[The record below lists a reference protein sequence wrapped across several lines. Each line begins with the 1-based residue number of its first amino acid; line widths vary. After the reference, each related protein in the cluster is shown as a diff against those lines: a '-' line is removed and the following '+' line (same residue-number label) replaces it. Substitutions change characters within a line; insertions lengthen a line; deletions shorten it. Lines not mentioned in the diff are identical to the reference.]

1 MYQVVKAKLP
11 KVKPKIQQVNDS
23 LSRKLDLF
31 LTPRKSVV
39 HHALQTPSLISVCQ
53 IIELL
58 PPSFVVTFEL
68 IKKMSHQSQHRR
80 VLFNGQFLLSSLFN
94 LCPDI
99 PVIPDLD
106 DVQEEDMAAQIAAPP
121 SVQVNRVATYR
132 ELDNDLL
139 KHSQL
144 LTLVN

>member
-1 MYQVVKAKLP
+1 MGDMKNLVFSYP
-11 KVKPKIQQVNDS
+11 
-23 LSRKLDLF
+23 
-31 LTPRKSVV
+31 
-39 HHALQTPSLISVCQ
+39 VC
-53 IIELL
+53 E
-58 PPSFVVTFEL
+58 S
-68 IKKMSHQSQHRR
+68 
-80 VLFNGQFLLSSLFN
+80 
-94 LCPDI
+94 DI